1 MSLFRILV
9 LSVLFFI
16 NTSVNAQLTVPI
28 IWPFAIGS
36 NQVIFTRLI
45 AQEANAQQ
53 SKYKFIIDFKTGAG
67 GYIAARTVQEYKGLA
82 ILHTSSSFY
91 SRPVFYPNESHRV
104 EDFKPVY
111 IECIGQPYLILSA
124 KFKTLDE
131 VKKQSRVTIG
141 ANLGSITEAMV
152 RELRLALPNVEIDII
167 PFAGGTLGSTQ
178 ELLAG
183 RLDLNVDLPG
193 ESMQYVEAGKL
204 NVIGSS
210 GTIDYEHLKTF
221 NSQGFKGFSD
231 LVSSYAMYVKNNTD
245 PNQIKELHDIF
256 SKAAISAGSKLQ
268 EAYARDYCPG
278 VNLTLAESTDIFN
291 KWVKYWPEK
300 LSNLK

>member
-1 MSLFRILV
+1 MSFYKILV

-16 NTSVNAQLTVPI
+16 STSVKSQIVVPI
-28 IWPFAIGS
+28 IWPFAVGS

-53 SKYKFIIDFKTGAG
+53 SKYKFIVDFKAGAG

-131 VKKQSRVTIG
+131 LKKQSRITIG

-152 RELRLALPNVEIDII
+152 RELKLTLPNVEVDII
-167 PFAGGTLGSTQ
+167 PFTSGTLGSTQ

-193 ESMQYVEAGKL
+193 ESMQYIETEKL
-204 NVIGSS
+204 NVVGSS
-210 GTIDYEHLKTF
+210 GTIDHTYLKTF

-245 PNQIKELHDIF
+245 SDQTKELHDIF
-256 SKAAISAGSKLQ
+256 SKAAIAAGSKLQ

-278 VNLTLAESTDIFN
+278 VNFTLKESTDIFN